1 MPDGKERKLR
11 SKEDGTNK
19 VLFNFDKIN
28 RLITDN
34 EPIIIDNDVT
44 TTNMYRWYEDDARIP
59 EAAKTAKS
67 VNLKLLHQLL
77 PRRNKLKL
85 DKLDTSVYE
94 PFHKKMK
101 KEEKNMTN
109 SDRMKIMAEVD
120 NLRSQLQLISQ
131 YDWIKHLPKIT
142 HINDL
147 KNYNELVQ
155 KRELTVR
162 EITRLLKKF
171 DDWKRRNDRLLQD
184 IKDFEHGIN
193 SDDEDDSI
201 LRVPIEQLQQR
212 RMEQRLE
219 KDGKTVVLNLR
230 NGYGILL
237 GPYVVP
243 KIIEFG
249 LLETPLPKT
258 PPNGRPRETLEAPPK
273 KQKTMDDFF
282 SNGLKPKQQLAIR
295 HRDGR
300 HQRKGITET
309 KPVPGTALSSGVL
322 QIVNDDEPFTSDP
335 PIFTEITQPNL
346 KIRGRPRIFTPIRVV
361 LQNDSIHLGSD
372 PEGNIAFGEPV
383 PDLSPNPFDLALP
396 SSWKAERKR
405 RRG

>member
-11 SKEDGTNK
+11 SKEDGTSK

-34 EPIIIDNDVT
+34 KRITIENDVT
-44 TTNMYRWYEDDARIP
+44 TTNMYRWYEDDAKIP
-59 EAAKTAKS
+59 EAAKTAKT
-67 VNLKLLHQLL
+67 VNLKLLNQLL

-85 DKLDTSVYE
+85 DKLDPSVYE

-120 NLRSQLQLISQ
+120 NLRTQLQLINQ
-131 YDWIKHLPKIT
+131 YDWIRHLPKIT

-147 KNYNELVQ
+147 KNYDELVL
-155 KRELTVR
+155 KRELTIR
-162 EITRLLKKF
+162 EISRLLKKF

-184 IKDFEHGIN
+184 IKDFEHGID
-193 SDDEDDSI
+193 SDDEDERI
-201 LRVPIEQLQQR
+201 LRVPIEELQQQ
-212 RMEQRLE
+212 RMEQRIE

-230 NGYGILL
+230 NGYGILA
-237 GPYVVP
+237 GPYLVP

-249 LLETPLPKT
+249 LLETPPPKS
-258 PPNGRPRETLEAPPK
+258 PPNGISQETVETRPK

-282 SNGLKPKQQLAIR
+282 TNGLKPKQQPITR

-300 HQRKGITET
+300 HQRKGFTDT
-309 KPVPGTALSSGVL
+309 KPGPTSSSSSIL
-322 QIVNDDEPFTSDP
+322 RIVNDDEAITSDP

-372 PEGNIAFGEPV
+372 PEGNVAFGEPV
-383 PDLSPNPFDLALP
+383 PDLSPNSFDLALP
-396 SSWKAERKR
+396 NSWKAEKKR
-405 RRG
+405 RKA